1 MFFIWCFNFSIFT
14 LIAFIALYLFIFSM
28 NLHEFQHSSFQMPFS
43 ILWLCDTVCLFTFHF
58 TVMLI
63 ANPFPS
69 VSVSRRTLESL
80 QCSPGRS
87 ETGLRHAWSSLKYV
101 SLRERERERERDP
114 SRLISCF
121 CVTTFYDTVE
131 NILMFLEAL
140 WGVWTNICF
149 VLVGQDRTMKSV
161 KLCQINKW

>member
-14 LIAFIALYLFIFSM
+14 LIAFIALYFLFLSM

-69 VSVSRRTLESL
+69 VSVGRRTLESL

-101 SLRERERERERDP
+101 SLRERERSITID
-114 SRLISCF
+114 
-121 CVTTFYDTVE
+121 
-131 NILMFLEAL
+131 LMFLCYDIL
-140 WGVWTNICF
+140 RHCWKHPNVFGGVVRSLDEHMF
-149 VLVGQDRTMKSV
+149 RTGRSRPYHEIREV
-161 KLCQINKW
+161 APS